1 MSGPLFPF
9 PSSKATAVECAGA
22 SGWHPRLG
30 VPSAEGGAGSL
41 LVGGSLPPPSWGWG
55 TCPGVM
61 PPSWASSRSSK
72 AVQSCPP
79 SQGHLHPP
87 WTGRPAGGVEPGAVG
102 AKCMGDLGLMDAL
115 IPCEARPWALE
126 HLAVAPQPPRFCKL
140 LWLQP
145 MGACHLLP
153 TYPQAPTLSSSSNR
167 RDSLGEGST
176 AKPSSKGCAPGPA
189 QARWGQ

>member
-1 MSGPLFPF
+1 M
-9 PSSKATAVECAGA
+9 
-22 SGWHPRLG
+22 
-30 VPSAEGGAGSL
+30 
-41 LVGGSLPPPSWGWG
+41 GGSLPLPPPLGLGDLLWGDATLLG
-55 TCPGVM
+55 FFTFL
-61 PPSWASSRSSK
+61 
-72 AVQSCPP
+72 QSCPVLP
-79 SQGHLHPP
+79 PFPPKAEFDVAPQGHVPPP
-87 WTGRPAGGVEPGAVG
+87 WAGWPAGGVEPGAVG
-102 AKCMGDLGLMDAL
+102 AKCMGDLGLTDAL

-126 HLAVAPQPPRFCKL
+126 HLAVDPQPPRFCKL

-145 MGACHLLP
+145 VGACHLLP